1 MTSSQTGIVCND
13 SSTHSVTVPFQ
24 KYDVFISFRGEDTR
38 NSFTSHLHAALSR
51 SSIRTYI
58 DYKIDKGKE
67 VWAELLK
74 AIKRSTLFLVV
85 FSKNYA
91 SSTWCLNEL
100 IEIMKCNKK
109 GHDVIPVFYHID
121 PSHVRKQTGSYHT
134 SLANHKIQGNEKMQ
148 KWKDAL
154 FEAANLSGFHYNK
167 GRYGMGLVLIL
178 ILKLIKYS

>member
-91 SSTWCLNEL
+91 SSTNIQNLHRIPYGLEKEL
-100 IEIMKCNKK
+100 SSRQN
-109 GHDVIPVFYHID
+109 P
-121 PSHVRKQTGSYHT
+121 P
-134 SLANHKIQGNEKMQ
+134 N
-148 KWKDAL
+148 
-154 FEAANLSGFHYNK
+154 
-167 GRYGMGLVLIL
+167 
-178 ILKLIKYS
+178 

>member
-1 MTSSQTGIVCND
+1 MTSTQAGIVCND
-13 SSTHSVTVPFQ
+13 SSTHSVTVPFH

-38 NSFTSHLHAALSR
+38 NSFTSHLHAALRR
-51 SSIRTYI
+51 SYVQTYI
-58 DYKIDKGKE
+58 DYKIDKGNE
-67 VWAELLK
+67 VGAELLK

-134 SLANHKIQGNEKMQ
+134 SLENHKKQGNEKMQ

-154 FEAANLSGFHYNK
+154 FETANLSGLY
-167 GRYGMGLVLIL
+167 
-178 ILKLIKYS
+178 